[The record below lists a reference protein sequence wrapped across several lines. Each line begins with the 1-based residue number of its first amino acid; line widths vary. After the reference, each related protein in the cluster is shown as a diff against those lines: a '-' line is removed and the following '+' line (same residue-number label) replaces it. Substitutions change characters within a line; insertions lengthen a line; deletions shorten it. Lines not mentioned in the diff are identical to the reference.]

1 MEKVIMNSKNFRV
14 RLLVAALVGC
24 LPLAA
29 FAGTPAAGSLP
40 GTFQSS
46 VAATYKANGSNS
58 ATITFNS
65 SSPQVMQ
72 WGGTPGVST
81 QTVNAP
87 SGIQTNAG
95 LDVGQGATLNIDNQ
109 AAQSGPSL
117 LVDDTGNPS
126 TIAGS
131 INVTGT
137 PEGVVIANP
146 NGISVLNGAVI
157 SDGNGTAD
165 GFYLLGYL
173 PNESN
178 FITNNQLTITGTTPT
193 NDGAMTIES
202 GANLT
207 GSGFFLVA
215 GNGAVNIGSGNIPNN
230 GNPDNHDLYVYAGVG
245 LNIGRIIT
253 PTSSINSNS
262 VLNITGGTTD
272 NPILTDLA
280 ISAGGINI
288 TGALGGDPSATN
300 NTSGSN
306 GVLLAANTYINIA
319 QGGTLTGSVIHMGS
333 LGGIEGNASPSTAPN
348 ITIAGTINATQELAF
363 DGANNVYE
371 TATGSVNISPN
382 GALSAEIYGNLANP
396 AGGQAH
402 NGNWMYNGFV
412 VNTTSGSTV
421 GVVINPLSLGTK
433 QQFFNVSVPNSAVN
447 LLNDYIANGN
457 TFPQSLAQSPI
468 NVGSSVS
475 AQTPTVS
482 DPSHLVLTA
491 QNIVLGGPNSSNTSN
506 NFYFPGL
513 LALVTMNGN
522 DPTTI
527 GSGSIVTE
535 GSVSNV
541 VPWNIQNGG
550 GLYFMT
556 HNLGLRSG
564 ATVMTNMNSFVNFLP
579 GTVFPNPSGVYYN
592 VVNVSGTLNV
602 GSLPN
607 GDLNTYGAWN
617 D

>member
-1 MEKVIMNSKNFRV
+1 MNSKNFRV
-14 RLLVAALVGC
+14 RLLVAALAGC

-29 FAGTPAAGSLP
+29 YAGTPVANSLP
-40 GTFQSS
+40 GGFQSS
-46 VAATYKANGSNS
+46 VAATYTANGSNS

-65 SSPQVMQ
+65 STEQVMQ

-109 AAQSGPSL
+109 AAQGAGL
-117 LVDDTGNPS
+117 MLVDDTGNPS

-131 INVTGT
+131 INVNGT
-137 PEGVVIANP
+137 PEGVVVCNP

-157 SDGNGTAD
+157 SDANGTAD

-173 PNESN
+173 PNESD
-178 FITNNQLTITGTTPT
+178 FVTSNQLDITGTTPT
-193 NDGAMTIES
+193 NDGAMTIET

-215 GNGAVNIGSGNIPNN
+215 GNGAVNIGAGNIPNN
-230 GNPDNHDLYVYAGVG
+230 GNPDNHDMFVYAGVG
-245 LNIGRIIT
+245 LDMGNT
-253 PTSSINSNS
+253 VTLTTSINSNS
-262 VLNITGGTTD
+262 VLNITGGTAD
-272 NPILTDLA
+272 NPILTDMA
-280 ISAGGINI
+280 ASGGGINI

-300 NTSGSN
+300 NGIGSN
-306 GVLLAANTYINIA
+306 GVYLAANTYINIA
-319 QGGTLTGSVIHMGS
+319 QGGTLTGSVIHIGS
-333 LGGIEGNASPSTAPN
+333 SGGIAGNASPSTAPN
-348 ITIAGTINATQELAF
+348 ITIAGTINASTSLRF

-371 TATGSVNISPN
+371 TATGSVNISPS
-382 GALSAEIYGNLANP
+382 GALTAEIYGNLANP

-412 VNTTSGSTV
+412 VNTTPGSFL
-421 GVVINPLSLGTK
+421 GMIINPLSLGTK
-433 QQFFNVSVPNSAVN
+433 QQFINVSVPNATVN
-447 LLNDYIANGN
+447 LLNYYIPNTNTYPQNLVTSPLNVGGN
-457 TFPQSLAQSPI
+457 VSAQSP
-468 NVGSSVS
+468 
-475 AQTPTVS
+475 AVS
-482 DPSHLVLTA
+482 DPDHMVITA
-491 QNIVLGGPNSSNTSN
+491 QNILLGGVSGTDNPNSY
-506 NFYFPGL
+506 YFPGL

-527 GSGSIVTE
+527 GNGTITSNGNL
-535 GSVSNV
+535 SNV

-550 GLYFMT
+550 GLYLMT
-556 HNLGLRSG
+556 NNLDLASG
-564 ATVMTNMNSFVNFLP
+564 ATVLTNMNSFVNFP
-579 GTVFPNPSGVYYN
+579 TGVAFPNPSGVYYN

-602 GSLPN
+602 GNLPS
-607 GDLNTYGAWN
+607 GYLNTYGAWN